1 MEERGPPLA
10 HGRVQSLDLQISKLQ
25 RGLNKMPTDSET
37 SDETQ
42 NYPLHARP
50 LAERKFERKA
60 LKLAA
65 RLLPCKSLGRG
76 VKEVSKLVRK
86 GQRGICLIAADT
98 YPVTV
103 YAHLPVL
110 CERNDVP
117 YCFVRSR
124 KRLASLLSTCQSDD
138 EKKGGGASCSVVL
151 ILEPTSESEKAGL
164 TEEDRKDYKKLHK
177 KAFEG
182 LRQVREFHV
191 VK

>member
-1 MEERGPPLA
+1 
-10 HGRVQSLDLQISKLQ
+10 
-25 RGLNKMPTDSET
+25 MPSDSET
-37 SDETQ
+37 SNESQ
-42 NYPLHARP
+42 NYPLHTRP

-65 RLLPCKSLGRG
+65 RLMPCKSIGRG
-76 VKEVSKLVRK
+76 VKEVSKLIRR
-86 GQRGICLIAADT
+86 GQHGICLIAADT

-117 YCFVRSR
+117 YCFVRSKR
-124 KRLASLLSTCQSDD
+124 RLADLLGTGQSDD
-138 EKKGGGASCSVVL
+138 EKKTGGAGCSVVL
-151 ILEPTSESEKAGL
+151 ILEPTTESEKAGL
-164 TEEDRKDYKKLHK
+164 TEDDRKDYEKLHK
-177 KAFEG
+177 KASEG